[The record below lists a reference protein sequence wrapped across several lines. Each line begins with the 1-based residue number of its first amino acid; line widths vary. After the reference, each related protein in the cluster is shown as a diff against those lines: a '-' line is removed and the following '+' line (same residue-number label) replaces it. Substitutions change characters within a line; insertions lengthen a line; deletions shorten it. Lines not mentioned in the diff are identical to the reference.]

1 VTTPTIA
8 GTLAL
13 SGTGFD
19 ANRQDFDILKAAVAA
34 AGLTATLDD
43 PGATFTVFA
52 PTDQA
57 FLRLAQSLGY
67 SGRSEQAALDTIVD
81 TLTALAP
88 DGNPIPLLTSVLTY
102 HVVQGELIAGQV
114 LGSTSITTLNGA
126 AITPFGF
133 RLGDLDPTAADP
145 LLVTRGADIDASNG
159 IIQTIDRVLL
169 PTNLPEAVPSQPAQ
183 PTLAALLDA
192 TGNGFDTNAGD
203 FDILEAAVGA
213 AGLTGALANAAAR
226 LTVLAPT
233 DAGFIRLAENF
244 GFNGTSEQGAFDAI
258 VAGLTA
264 AAPDGNPIPLLTEI
278 LQYHILD
285 GTFSLRQLRSAGE
298 AQTLLGDPLDIR
310 GLRVIDAD
318 PGNAARFVVDGT
330 NIQASNGAL
339 QTIDNVLLPF
349 NLPGTIADEL
359 ANSGTGFDANATDF
373 DILNAALSAAG
384 LTAVLDDAAADYTLF
399 APTDAAFLSL
409 ARDLGFTG
417 TGEQA
422 AFTAISDALA
432 GLAPGG
438 NPIPLLTDIL
448 TYHVAAGALTRAE
461 IAAERSITTLEGTA
475 IEPFG
480 FRLRDGDPGA
490 PDAVILPVLAD
501 AEATNGIIQAVNRV
515 LLPFDVPGVGPATPA
530 RPTIA
535 DIIDG
540 TGTGFDTNR
549 QDFDILKAALGAA
562 GLTGALDDTAADL
575 TLLAPTDAAFVSL
588 ARSLGYAGRSEAGAF
603 DAIVDA
609 LTGLSPSGDPI
620 PLLTDILTYHV
631 LDQGSTRQQLA
642 GEGTAGTLFGPDL
655 TFDGLR
661 VIDAEPD
668 TNARIIAGRADAEAA
683 NGTLIAIN
691 TVLLPLD
698 LAPV

>member
-1 VTTPTIA
+1 VATIT

-19 ANRQDFDILKAAVAA
+19 TNRQDFDILRAAVDA
-34 AGLTATLDD
+34 AGLAGTLDD
-43 PGATFTVFA
+43 PAANFTVFA

-57 FLRLAQSLGY
+57 FIRLAQSLGFA
-67 SGRSEQAALDTIVD
+67 GTSEQGALDTILD
-81 TLTALAP
+81 TLTALDP
-88 DGNPIPLLTSVLTY
+88 GGNPIPLLTSVLTY
-102 HVVQGELIAGQV
+102 HVVQGELTTAQV
-114 LGSTSITTLNGA
+114 LGSNSITTLNGA

-133 RLGDLDPTAADP
+133 RLGDLDPTAANP
-145 LLVTRGADIDASNG
+145 LLLARGADIDATNG

-192 TGNGFDTNAGD
+192 TGNGFDSNAGD

-213 AGLTGALANAAAR
+213 AGLTGALADATAR

-244 GFNGTSEQGAFDAI
+244 GYSGTSEQAAFDAI

-264 AAPDGNPIPLLTEI
+264 AAPDGNPIPTLTEI

-285 GTFSLRQLRSAGE
+285 GSFSTRQLRVDGE
-298 AQTLLGDPLDIR
+298 ATTLQGDTLDFR
-310 GLRVIDAD
+310 GQRVIDAD
-318 PGNAARFVVDGT
+318 PGNVARFVLDGV

-359 ANSGTGFDANATDF
+359 ANSGTGFDTNATDF
-373 DILNAALSAAG
+373 DMLNAALAAAG
-384 LTAVLDDAAADYTLF
+384 LTGVLDDAAADYTLF
-399 APTDAAFLSL
+399 APTDAAFTDL
-409 ARDLGFTG
+409 ARQLGFTG

-422 AFTAISDALA
+422 ALTAITDALA
-432 GLAPGG
+432 GLSPGG
-438 NPIPLLTDIL
+438 DPIPLLTDIL
-448 TYHVAAGALTRAE
+448 TYHVVNGALTRSE
-461 IAAERSITTLEGTA
+461 IAAERSITSLEGTA

-480 FRLRDGDPGA
+480 FRLRDGDLGA
-490 PDAVILPVLAD
+490 ADAVILPVRAD

-515 LLPFDVPGVGPATPA
+515 LLPIDVPGLGPATPA

-540 TGTGFDTNR
+540 SGTGFDANR

-562 GLTGALDDTAADL
+562 GLNGALDDAAADL

-588 ARSLGYAGRSEAGAF
+588 ARALGFAGGDEAGAF

-609 LTGLSPSGDPI
+609 LGGLSPGGDPI

-631 LDQGSTRQQLA
+631 LDQGSTRQQLGA
-642 GEGTAGTLFGPDL
+642 EGTAGTLFGADL
-655 TFDGLR
+655 AFNGLN
-661 VIDAEPD
+661 VVDAEPD
-668 TNARIIAGRADAEAA
+668 TNARILAGRLDVEAD
-683 NGTLIAIN
+683 NGAVIAIG
-691 TVLLPLD
+691 TVLLPSD